1 MRCIV
6 GVLLGLMPWIVSAMP
21 ASAADP
27 YPQRNVTLVVP
38 FPAGGSFDVIGR
50 LVARALSE
58 KWGTQVVVENKPGA
72 AGDIGWGHAAKAT
85 PDGYTLVLASDGIL
99 SNEALTKKRAFD
111 PLKNFV
117 PITLVANSPQIM
129 VGGPAL
135 KAKTLAEV
143 VAQGRNPAVDLRF
156 GTAGAGTPGHLVT
169 ELLAKV
175 GNTKLRHVPYRGGA
189 PALTDLLGGQIELVS
204 TGLPAMLSA
213 VKAGSIVAIAVS
225 SEKRFPSLPNVP
237 AMSEV
242 VPGVAVNTWYGILGP
257 AGLPNEI
264 RDKIHTD
271 IVAVMRNPSVTTR
284 LTDTGFEFVGSG
296 PAEFSAVMQRDLP
309 RWREI
314 VEMSGIQ
321 PQ

>member
-6 GVLLGLMPWIVSAMP
+6 FVLLGLMPWIVSALP

-27 YPQRNVTLVVP
+27 YPQRNVTLLVP

-50 LVARALSE
+50 LIARSLAE
-58 KWGTQVVVENKPGA
+58 KWGYQVVVENKPGA
-72 AGDIGWGHAAKAT
+72 AGDIGWGNAAKAA

-111 PLKNFV
+111 PLKSFT
-117 PITLVANSPQIM
+117 PITLVARSPQIL

-143 VAQGRNPAVDLRF
+143 VAQGRDTAIDLRF
-156 GTAGAGTPGHLVT
+156 GTAGAGTPGHLVV
-169 ELLAKV
+169 ELLNKV
-175 GNTKLRHVPYRGGA
+175 GNTKIRHVPYRGGA
-189 PALTDLLGGQIELVS
+189 PALTDLLGGQIQLVS
-204 TGLPAMLSA
+204 TGLPAMLPSIQ
-213 VKAGSIVAIAVS
+213 AGSIVPIAVS

-237 AMSEV
+237 SMNEA
-242 VPGVAVNTWYGILGP
+242 VPGVAVDTWYGVIGP

-264 RDKIHTD
+264 RDKIHAD
-271 IVAVMRNPSVTTR
+271 IVAVMSTPSITTR

-296 PAEFSAVMQRDLP
+296 PAEFSAIMQRDLP

-314 VEMSGIQ
+314 VEMSGIK
-321 PQ
+321 PE

>member
-1 MRCIV
+1 
-6 GVLLGLMPWIVSAMP
+6 MPWIVSAMP

-50 LVARALSE
+50 LVGRALSE
-58 KWGTQVVVENKPGA
+58 KWGHQVVVENKPGA
-72 AGDIGWGHAAKAT
+72 AGDIGWGNVAKAT
-85 PDGYTLVLASDGIL
+85 PDGYTLVLSSDGIL
-99 SNEALTKKRAFD
+99 SNEALTKRRAFD
-111 PLKNFV
+111 PLKSFV
-117 PITLVANSPQIM
+117 PITLVARSPQIL

-143 VAQGRNPAVDLRF
+143 VEQGRDAKLDLRV
-156 GTAGAGTPGHLVT
+156 GSAGAGTPGHLIA
-169 ELLAKV
+169 EALAKV
-175 GNTKLRHVPYRGGA
+175 GRTKLRHVPYRGGA

-213 VKAGSIVAIAVS
+213 IRAGTVVPIAVS

-237 AMSEV
+237 TMSEV
-242 VPGVAVNTWYGILGP
+242 VPGVDVDTWYGILGP
-257 AGLPNEI
+257 VGLPNEI
-264 RDKIHTD
+264 RDKIHAD
-271 IVAVMRNPSVTTR
+271 IVAVMRNPTVTSR
-284 LTDTGFEFVGSG
+284 LTDTGFEFVGAG
-296 PAEFSAVMQRDLP
+296 PAEFSAIMQRDLP